1 MIAHMVQSSSFY
13 IQRKFILFRETISYS
28 EKMLL
33 ISEKHFHIQSD
44 FFIVK
49 EIKYIQRIADLKKLF
64 YVHRKFL
71 YL

>member
-28 EKMLL
+28 EKMFL

-49 EIKYIQRIADLKKLF
+49 EIKYIQRNCVFKET
-64 YVHRKFL
+64 FL
-71 YL
+71 RS